1 MKLNLNQ
8 NSQVNGYKLFLPF
21 SLIISLCLMKF
32 RIVGI
37 PLSDLAL
44 FFFSLVFFALYQQIK
59 ISLQSLLV
67 IFFILLCFF
76 LSLTLG
82 DSQSLLSSIKLIVPL
97 LALLF
102 SHSYFS
108 SLNEKE
114 FVALTKKVLLF
125 LVYSQ
130 LIIVVL
136 FYSNTLSF
144 VFHLVEPGNINRDES
159 GFRLNVYKVP
169 FLGLFRFGSLF
180 VEPSWFAFFT
190 GFFLLLLFV
199 LEKQQAKSELTYLQ
213 HLAIILAVIL
223 TLSFTA
229 LVFLLIAY
237 TYRLVNKKHPVRL
250 VILVPAIFALVIWV
264 LLTNDY
270 LAHRVFL
277 IATGNDASFNARVF
291 ASWDKAVFILIFTDY
306 LGAAPG
312 KTIDL
317 INTYFQINLSIQ
329 NAYLEALASTGILG
343 FILFVLVMH
352 FSWFIF
358 PSITLQLPLIMAL
371 LVSSVVFTPIYWVLA
386 FYLFQVALM
395 LARKKQALNQ

>member
-1 MKLNLNQ
+1 MKRHLNQ

-136 FYSNTLSF
+136 FYSNTLSS

-312 KTIDL
+312 KTIEL

-329 NAYLEALASTGILG
+329 NAYLEALASTGVIG

-395 LARKKQALNQ
+395 LARKKQSLNQ